1 MAIGPLA
8 NEDGAPPVASL
19 RTIKSDV
26 VVGVDK
32 QVADRLD
39 EQEPGWRISGKY
51 AVVLL
56 SEGRKGVRSDLTA
69 SRSRSGFVCTL
80 LVLSLR
86 SKHDETKKF
95 ARFYAVFAPSTP
107 LIMNMVASAF
117 ILSGH
122 EP

>member
-1 MAIGPLA
+1 MLLAQTYDCQTPADLPFDMAIGPLA

-32 QVADRLD
+32 DVADRLD

-56 SEGRKGVRSDLTA
+56 SEGRKGVPVRFD
-69 SRSRSGFVCTL
+69 
-80 LVLSLR
+80 
-86 SKHDETKKF
+86 SK
-95 ARFYAVFAPSTP
+95 
-107 LIMNMVASAF
+107 
-117 ILSGH
+117 
-122 EP
+122 